1 MKLQPERRP
10 PMETL
15 ISDTINRLTE
25 LHPQLVDPSQ
35 LDETHS
41 KAASDLSETQALLDE
56 AKTELET
63 TRGQIIKTQ
72 SAKTKEFEEAVFTRN
87 QELGDLTSR
96 CAAAQTDFDTLSA
109 ELAQARQF
117 RDQIEASIVSLTK
130 NI

>member
-1 MKLQPERRP
+1 
-10 PMETL
+10 METL
-15 ISDTINRLTE
+15 LTNLITQLQD
-25 LHPQLVDPSQ
+25 LHPQLQNPED
-35 LDETHS
+35 LDATQA
-41 KAASDLSETQALLDE
+41 KAESDLSETQALLDE
-56 AKTELET
+56 ARATLET

-96 CAAAQTDFDTLSA
+96 CAVAQSDFDKLSG
-109 ELAQARQF
+109 ELAQARAY